1 MILMIDNYILKQEL
15 RERIQPF
22 FLRRLKNE
30 VFNED
35 NGQTNAKLSK
45 KNEIIVWLRLTGC
58 QVRSAILQ

>member
-1 MILMIDNYILKQEL
+1 MILMIYNYILKQEL

-35 NGQTNAKLSK
+35 KGQTNAKLSK